1 MRGRVVVAA
10 VLGLVLPAALAGRQG
25 PPAPLDS
32 TLYAVY
38 TARGGPVSLSDV
50 LDAAAASAVVFLG
63 ESHNDRV
70 GHSLQHEIFTRLLER
85 AGPAEP
91 GEGGLVLSLE
101 MFERDVQ
108 YIVDEYL
115 RGLITADQFRRSSR
129 PWPHYEEDYSP
140 VVEAAREAGVP
151 VLAANAPRR
160 YVNLVGREGPGAL
173 SGLSA
178 EARRHLPPLPFAG
191 PSDEYVAELRAVMGS
206 HGNEAEE
213 ASPAMTNGFLAQ
225 ALWDATMAY
234 SIAEALLRR
243 PGATVVHLVGSFHVR
258 NGTGIPEQLERYRP
272 GTRQLTIFIDPVD
285 DISAFPETA
294 AGAGDYVILT
304 DRARVRPA
312 DPPAGG

>member
-1 MRGRVVVAA
+1 MRRRVVVAA
-10 VLGLVLPAALAGRQG
+10 VLSLVLPAVLAGQQES
-25 PPAPLDS
+25 PAPLDS
-32 TLYAVY
+32 TMYAVY
-38 TARGGPVSLSDV
+38 TARGEPVSLNDV
-50 LDAAAASAVVFLG
+50 LNAAAASAVVFLG

-70 GHSLQHEIFTRLLER
+70 GHALQHEIFSRLLAL

-115 RGLITADQFRRSSR
+115 SGLITADQFRRSSR

-160 YVNLVGREGPGAL
+160 YVNLVGREGPTAL

-178 EARRHLPPLPFAG
+178 EALRHLPPLPFAG
-191 PSDEYVAELRAVMGS
+191 PSDAYVAELRGVMGS
-206 HGNEAEE
+206 HGNGAGEV
-213 ASPAMTNGFLAQ
+213 SPAMTNGLLAQ

-234 SIAEALLRR
+234 SIAETLLRR
-243 PGATVVHLVGSFHVR
+243 PGARVVHLVGSFHVR
-258 NGTGIPEQLERYRP
+258 NGTGIPEHLERYLP
-272 GTRQLTIFIDPVD
+272 GTRQLTIFIDPVE
-285 DISAFPETA
+285 DIAAFPETA